1 MNLNEARGQIA
12 EKSAHLEKVM
22 RDAGAEG
29 KGLKELSTSL
39 GDLLDEA
46 QQACMKEIYQFRNK
60 VIHDPDFRFSEQKLK
75 DFLARGDLLIR
86 VLSPRIDID
95 SDGEKHIARVNST
108 GYVDEAAYQWALKE
122 GERRY
127 GVVSP
132 LAAHDDP
139 SGVEAGAQPVRSITS
154 KPKLLS
160 KEQREGL
167 QFESSPPKAEIG
179 SSKRSAGSLGLKQDL
194 KEVVKDAA
202 LKAVIGGV
210 LKALKII

>member
-12 EKSAHLEKVM
+12 ELSAHLEKVM

-29 KGLKELSTSL
+29 KGLKELSLSL
-39 GDLLDEA
+39 GDLLNETQHA
-46 QQACMKEIYQFRNK
+46 RMKRIYQFRNK
-60 VIHDPDFRFSEQKLK
+60 VMHDPDFRFSERKLN
-75 DFLARGDLLIR
+75 DFLADGDSLVR
-86 VLSPRIDID
+86 ALSPRVEID
-95 SDGEKHIARVNST
+95 SDGERHIARVNST
-108 GYVDEAAYQWALKE
+108 GYVVEAAYQWALKE

-132 LAAHDDP
+132 PAAHGDSSD
-139 SGVEAGAQPVRSITS
+139 VEEVAQPVRGVTS

-167 QFESSPPKAEIG
+167 QFHQSPPKTE
-179 SSKRSAGSLGLKQDL
+179 SVSTKRSAVSSGLKSDL

-210 LKALKII
+210 LKALKIT